1 MCALWCCFWLLEVSG
16 SGSNIYPPPFFQ
28 PRLVSC
34 CFSRHASSL
43 RAQVML
49 FKPEVRPGRQPAPKV
64 DPLFGHGDPDALAA
78 PAADEQQK
86 PMSPK
91 EKKESA
97 RKKKEQVSST

>member
-1 MCALWCCFWLLEVSG
+1 VRVSG
-16 SGSNIYPPPFFQ
+16 SGSNARYCSPFLQ
-28 PRLVSC
+28 PRLVFLSLC
-34 CFSRHASSL
+34 LSRDL
-43 RAQVML
+43 CVQVML

-64 DPLFGHGDPDALAA
+64 DPLFGHGDPDALAT

-97 RKKKEQVSST
+97 RKKKEQVAHGAPTVLNPL